1 MQKYLTIFENGEWL
15 IENDAPVEKLQ
26 GVVLM
31 RCCIQ
36 TQSEKLY
43 SELELYSE
51 DGDLVDS
58 CFVSGK
64 MENMAVQTGYRI
76 RGGKKFITLQM
87 IDIDEKTF
95 TISNVAFEEP
105 KETLFN
111 GEILYQLAPAYAQ
124 SMGYVFITK
133 SKQVIVFDGGHIKDA
148 ENLTNIIRQYGGVV
162 HHWFITHYHNDHIGA
177 IIEIFEKNL
186 VKVEKL
192 YYDFP
197 AVELLADRGDG
208 DNPLVEQFLL
218 IIPKDTKVYK
228 AVKGLEVY
236 IGGVTVRALNNAC
249 FDKGSN
255 FVNDSSV
262 CFKLETDKSKV
273 LFTGDLGAKG
283 DDYLLDD
290 QFVAQIKDCNVVQMS
305 HHGQNGLSKRFY
317 QNIDIEVCL
326 YPTPG
331 WLWNNNN
338 GGGKNSS
345 GWTTLKTRE
354 WMREKKVRQNYT
366 SIKGTVIIY

>member
-1 MQKYLTIFENGEWL
+1 MQKYLTIFENGDCF
-15 IENDAPVEKLQ
+15 IEETLPTEQLQ
-26 GVVLM
+26 GLILM

-43 SELELYSE
+43 SELELYDE
-51 DGDLVDS
+51 NGALVDS
-58 CFVSGK
+58 CFVSQK
-64 MENMAVQTGYRI
+64 IENMAVQTVYRI
-76 RGGKKFITLQM
+76 RGGKRFITLKM
-87 IDIDEKTF
+87 VDIDEKPF
-95 TISNVAFEEP
+95 TISKVIFEPPQE
-105 KETLFN
+105 KLFN

-177 IIEIFEKNL
+177 IMEIFEKGL
-186 VKVEKL
+186 LKVENL

-197 AVELLADRGDG
+197 AVELLTDRGDG
-208 DNPLVEQFLL
+208 DNPLVEQFALL
-218 IIPKDTKVYK
+218 IPKDTNVYK
-228 AVKGLEVY
+228 AEKDLEVC
-236 IGGVTVRALNNAC
+236 IDGVKVNALNDAC
-249 FDKGSN
+249 FDKGNN
-255 FVNDSSV
+255 FVNDSSI

-283 DDYLLDD
+283 DDYLCDD
-290 QFVAQIKDCNVVQMS
+290 EFWAKIKDCNVVQMS

-317 QNIDIEVCL
+317 QSIDVEVCL

-331 WLWNNNN
+331 WLWDNNN

-354 WMREKKVRQNYT
+354 WMREKKIRKNYT
-366 SIKGTVIIY
+366 SIQGTIVIY